1 MIQVKSEIFLLN
13 QLREGNHTAFN
24 IIYKQYYVMLCTYAN
39 RFVDLEDA
47 KNIVEELMI
56 WLWEHREDL
65 LIDISLKSYLFRS
78 TYNRVLNLIAKKK
91 VDANSEAQFCEY
103 YLNPVIFSD
112 DYDLHELLNKVDEA
126 IQNLPES
133 YRETFIMSRLK
144 NMTYNQIA
152 EKCGVSS
159 KTINY
164 RITQALSILRVK
176 LKDFLPLILFLLK
189 DSALT

>member
-56 WLWEHREDL
+56 WLWEHREDI
-65 LIDISLKSYLFRS
+65 LIDISLKPYLFRS
-78 TYNRVLNLIAKKK
+78 TYNRVLNFIAKKK
-91 VDANSEAQFCEY
+91 ADANSEAQFCEY
-103 YLNPVIFSD
+103 YLNPVVFSD

-176 LKDFLPLILFLLK
+176 LKDFLPFILFLFK
-189 DSALT
+189 V